1 MWIIYKQVGLFT
13 HYLDSSGSFQP
24 VLEKARKFPSE
35 QMAEIMA
42 KQHGGL
48 IRKVN

>member
-1 MWIIYKQVGLFT
+1 MWIVYKQVGLFT
-13 HYLDSSGSFQP
+13 HYLDSSGNFQP

-35 QMAEIMA
+35 PMAEIMA
-42 KQHGGL
+42 KQHGGS